1 MARSTLAI
9 TVNQTKKTLLIVGTP
24 AVKETVEVTL
34 AGCASLIA
42 EGLVLVIQDRD
53 AGGNGTP
60 LAKFP
65 LGSASWTV
73 SGSDAFCELNLNTV
87 ELVAKFASTGNLDF
101 IKFNILIYTLGGP
114 TLVANGTIDIMNFPA
129 ATIATPVSVD
139 QEASIETF
147 DGRITAL
154 EWQIAEVSKFTDFAG
169 LDATPSTLRE
179 MIAAYKALLSVLQ
192 GN

>member
-1 MARSTLAI
+1 MAI
-9 TVNQTKKTLLIVGTP
+9 TVNQTKKTLLMVGTP

-34 AGCASLIA
+34 AGCASMIS

-53 AGGNGTP
+53 AGGDGTP
-60 LAKFP
+60 LAQFP

-73 SGSDAFCELNLNTV
+73 SGADAFCELNLNTV

-129 ATIATPVSVD
+129 ATISPPVSVD
-139 QEASIETF
+139 QEAIIETF

-179 MIAAYKALLSVLQ
+179 MIDAYKALLSVLQ

>member
-1 MARSTLAI
+1 MAKSTLTI
-9 TVNQTKKTLLIVGTP
+9 TVNQTKKTLLIVGMS

-34 AGCASLIA
+34 ADCASLIA

-53 AGGNGTP
+53 AGCEGTP
-60 LAKFP
+60 LAQFP

-73 SGSDAFCELNLNTV
+73 SGADAFCELNLNTE

-129 ATIATPVSVD
+129 ATTATPVSVD
-139 QEASIETF
+139 QQASIETF

-154 EWQIAEVSKFTDFAG
+154 EGEMAEVSKYTDFSG
-169 LDATPSTLRE
+169 LDANPATLRE
-179 MIAAYKALLSVLQ
+179 VTAAYKALLSVLQ